1 MDEVIGE
8 DGEISYAM
16 NRQLQTELAKAMQ
29 KAKDR
34 LPEPGDDYYYIS
46 WNWEENGEFNGT
58 YRYFVFKKENC
69 RKRSRAILI
78 KLADNRII
86 EQ

>member
-34 LPEPGDDYYYIS
+34 LRSRETITTISAGTGRRTENSTEPTATLS
-46 WNWEENGEFNGT
+46 S
-58 YRYFVFKKENC
+58 KKENC